1 MAPSAKAPS
10 FCPCRFALSAAH
22 PRCAFAPS
30 LGDTVRF
37 DPHMQPAV
45 QLLQAGWHDLVGWML
60 ILAGTAL
67 AVHTLGPGRARR
79 RAAHILRA
87 YRPADWHQRHW
98 THRRMRPMHGDHQ
111 WLRLE
116 AIAERGF
123 AQAETA
129 ADLHARA
136 AEELQAI
143 DDALTGL
150 LALHPRGAPSSRRPD
165 AAPLAAPDP
174 APLAA

>member
-1 MAPSAKAPS
+1 
-10 FCPCRFALSAAH
+10 
-22 PRCAFAPS
+22 
-30 LGDTVRF
+30 
-37 DPHMQPAV
+37 MQPAV

-60 ILAGTAL
+60 IVGATAL
-67 AVHTLGPGRARR
+67 ALHTLGRGRTRG

-87 YRPADWHQRHW
+87 YRPADWRQRHDA
-98 THRRMRPMHGDHQ
+98 HGRIRPMKVDHHQ
-111 WLRLE
+111 WQILE

-129 ADLHARA
+129 ARLHARA
-136 AEELQAI
+136 AQELEAI

-150 LALHPRGAPSSRRPD
+150 LALYALASTPSSQQP
-165 AAPLAAPDP
+165 AGVPLPAPTP

>member
-1 MAPSAKAPS
+1 
-10 FCPCRFALSAAH
+10 
-22 PRCAFAPS
+22 
-30 LGDTVRF
+30 
-37 DPHMQPAV
+37 MQPAV

-60 ILAGTAL
+60 IVGATAL
-67 AVHTLGPGRARR
+67 ALHTLGRGRTRG

-87 YRPADWHQRHW
+87 YRPADWRQRHGM
-98 THRRMRPMHGDHQ
+98 HGRIRPMQGDHRQ
-111 WLRLE
+111 WQRLE

-129 ADLHARA
+129 ARLHARA
-136 AEELQAI
+136 AQELEAI

-150 LALHPRGAPSSRRPD
+150 LALYALASTPSSQQP
-165 AAPLAAPDP
+165 AGVQLPAPTP